1 MDSHQ
6 PEELPV
12 NPREKANLLSNIFF
26 CFTIPIFSKGRK
38 KDFGTTDLYQPLQEH
53 RSGHLGDA
61 LSAAWEEE
69 VGKDRK
75 DDENGMM
82 ILRAILKVFGGEITM
97 LGVTIFCLEFCVKV
111 TQPLFLGSLV
121 AFYSRKSGS
130 ISDAYLYAGAV
141 VMCSAIN
148 VLVYH
153 SYMLNQRH
161 CGMKLR
167 IALISMI
174 YRKALRLTT
183 TALGNS
189 TTGQIVNLLSNDVG
203 KMDLSTIFLHYLWLG
218 PLETIVI
225 TYFMYQQIGSSAFV
239 GVAFLVLFIPLQ
251 GYLGKKT
258 SILREKTAVR
268 TDERIRFM
276 NEIIK
281 GIQVIKMYTW
291 EKPFGLLV
299 AKARKREIKMVRY
312 GTYIIGIIISFMMFV
327 TRFSI
332 FSSLVAYALLGQVVT
347 AEKAFV
353 ITAYCNVLRNAMT
366 DFFPKGS

>member
-1 MDSHQ
+1 M
-6 PEELPV
+6 
-12 NPREKANLLSNIFF
+12 
-26 CFTIPIFSKGRK
+26 
-38 KDFGTTDLYQPLQEH
+38 
-53 RSGHLGDA
+53 
-61 LSAAWEEE
+61 
-69 VGKDRK
+69 
-75 DDENGMM
+75 
-82 ILRAILKVFGGEITM
+82 
-97 LGVTIFCLEFCVKV
+97 
-111 TQPLFLGSLV
+111 GSLV

-225 TYFMYQQIGSSAFV
+225 TYFMYQQV
-239 GVAFLVLFIPLQ
+239 KKMVALCEYF
-251 GYLGKKT
+251 LGKH
-258 SILREKTAVR
+258 
-268 TDERIRFM
+268 
-276 NEIIK
+276 
-281 GIQVIKMYTW
+281 
-291 EKPFGLLV
+291 
-299 AKARKREIKMVRY
+299 
-312 GTYIIGIIISFMMFV
+312 
-327 TRFSI
+327 
-332 FSSLVAYALLGQVVT
+332 
-347 AEKAFV
+347 
-353 ITAYCNVLRNAMT
+353 
-366 DFFPKGS
+366 